1 MLWNKIVDEMVKVE
15 GSLDRL
21 ILDIILSFIIIVYP
35 DLQKSFKNL
44 NYIFKSS
51 QTSKRFA
58 VTSYCDIQ
66 QKFFFVERLQGNLV
80 YHGCNHGSNV
90 RKQVF
95 LMML

>member
-66 QKFFFVERLQGNLV
+66 QKFFLWSDSKEILFITVQ
-80 YHGCNHGSNV
+80 S
-90 RKQVF
+90 
-95 LMML
+95 